1 MADFKPQGVYV
12 NGFLY
17 SKSSAEI
24 DVDGKK
30 FRGINAIDYKRSIA
44 REDVRGTGSLPI
56 GQTRG
61 DASHEASFELVKH
74 EGFEFINYLAQKARE
89 RGAAGPSCVPF
100 NIGVAWE
107 EPGGAGTH
115 TVEINSATYKED
127 STTVGQGAAG
137 IIMKFVLHVTK
148 PILYDNE
155 PIISE
160 TNSALA
166 DVGNVVLSVAGSVGI

>member
-1 MADFKPQGVYV
+1 MADFAPQGIYV

-30 FRGINAIDYKRSIA
+30 FRAINAIDYKRSIA

-61 DASHEASFELVKH
+61 DASHEASLELAKH
-74 EGFEFINYLAQKARE
+74 EGFEFVRYLAQKARE

-100 NIGVAWE
+100 NIGVSWD

-115 TVEINSATYKED
+115 TVEINNATYKED

-137 IIMKFVLHVTK
+137 IVMKFVLHVSTA
-148 PILYDNE
+148 ILYDGE
-155 PIISE
+155 PIIAE
-160 TNSALA
+160 TNGAMA
-166 DVGNVVLSVAGSVGI
+166 DVGNVVLAVSGSVG